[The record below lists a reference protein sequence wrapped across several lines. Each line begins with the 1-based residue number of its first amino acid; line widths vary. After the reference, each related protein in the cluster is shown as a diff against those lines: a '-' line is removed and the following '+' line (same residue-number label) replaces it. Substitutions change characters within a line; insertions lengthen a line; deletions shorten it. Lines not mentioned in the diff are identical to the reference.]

1 MTMRT
6 FRFAVACLAL
16 PALAAAQDARL
27 KLPDFHALSSKA
39 TESVNVSLGPWLL
52 HLAGAFIDGK
62 DKDAAA
68 TKQLLKDIQSI
79 QIRSYE
85 FATDFA
91 YSAADIDAVRSQLA
105 APGWNQLVQV
115 HNQKGED
122 VDVYIMIENDVTKGL
137 AVIAREPR
145 EFTIINIV
153 GSIKMD
159 DLPALQNQLHLPKLA
174 AARADLLM

>member
-1 MTMRT
+1 MTMRM